1 MSVFGSVL
9 VSVIVTSVYAT
20 AAFAFEPRVERLI
33 GQYDAYND
41 VCRGSSGDEKATQ
54 YACDSRGEVGML
66 LGREGLCYGKDG
78 QAGYQMKWHKCGKG
92 SIRQ

>member
-1 MSVFGSVL
+1 MKT
-9 VSVIVTSVYAT
+9 IIT
-20 AAFAFEPRVERLI
+20 AAVITLAVSTGASAFEPRIERLL

-41 VCRGSSGDEKATQ
+41 ICRGSSGDEKATQ
-54 YACDSRGEVGML
+54 SACDSRGEVSML

-92 SIRQ
+92 SIRP

>member
-1 MSVFGSVL
+1 MSVFRVVL
-9 VSVIVTSVYAT
+9 VGIAAT
-20 AAFAFEPRVERLI
+20 AFSNNVFAFEAHVERLI

-41 VCRGSSGDEKATQ
+41 ICRGASGDEKATQ
-54 YACDSRGEVGML
+54 SACDSRGEVSML

-92 SIRQ
+92 SIRP